1 MGAASTSRAGA
12 PCAPKSIRRVR
23 TDIHPPFW
31 SQTQPP
37 ERLTRA
43 ANARSTRQFTGEIR
57 MGQNGEESPLG
68 RATRRLNAAL
78 DTLEAAVNRRHEEDR
93 QRDALEAQLQ
103 AFGSDRSRLAAEL
116 DQVRARSTDLEAAN
130 REVSRRLDRAADTIR
145 TVLAG
150 NDR

>member
-1 MGAASTSRAGA
+1 MR
-12 PCAPKSIRRVR
+12 
-23 TDIHPPFW
+23 
-31 SQTQPP
+31 
-37 ERLTRA
+37 
-43 ANARSTRQFTGEIR
+43 
-57 MGQNGEESPLG
+57 QNGDESPLD

-78 DTLEAAVNRRHEEDR
+78 DTLEAAINRRHEEDR

-103 AFGSDRSRLAAEL
+103 AFGSDRARLAAEL

-130 REVSRRLDRAADTIR
+130 REVSRRLDRASDTIR

>member
-1 MGAASTSRAGA
+1 MA
-12 PCAPKSIRRVR
+12 
-23 TDIHPPFW
+23 H
-31 SQTQPP
+31 
-37 ERLTRA
+37 
-43 ANARSTRQFTGEIR
+43 
-57 MGQNGEESPLG
+57 NGDGSPLE

-103 AFGSDRSRLAAEL
+103 AFGSDRSKLAAEL
-116 DQVRARSTDLEAAN
+116 DQVRARSVDLEAAN

-150 NDR
+150 QER